1 MFNLYKQTHEY
12 IQSVQP
18 GDVFVEIGSS
28 PHYRDGS
35 SYYYGDLA
43 QAHNTVLHTV
53 DIDNTVLPG
62 VVHPAIHWH
71 SAVGSEWCNNYVTNV
86 GKKIACLYL
95 DNFDYIW
102 DVRTINEDIQKQIDD
117 YRTLYNV
124 EMNNRAC
131 QIEHMKQMIALL
143 PWMAD
148 QSVVA
153 LDDTYLHNECWV
165 GKCGPV
171 VVYLQTQGYKIV
183 AENTDPY
190 ATAPRKFEVILRRD

>member
-28 PHYRDGS
+28 PTYKDGS
-35 SYYYGDLA
+35 SWYYGNLA
-43 QAHNTVLHTV
+43 QTYNTVLHTV
-53 DIDNTVLPG
+53 DINNNCPNRIT
-62 VVHPAIHWH
+62 H
-71 SAVGSEWCNNYVTNV
+71 SAINWYVDFGSKWCAEYARHV

-102 DVRTINEDIQKQIDD
+102 DVNNIDQFIQKQIDD
-117 YRTLYNV
+117 YRTSYNV

-131 QIEHMKQMIALL
+131 QIEHMKQMVALL

-148 QSVVA
+148 QSVII
-153 LDDTYLHNECWV
+153 LDDTYLLNECWV

-171 VVYLQTQGYKIV
+171 VVYLQTQGYKIL
-183 AENTDPY
+183 AENTDLHAPQ
-190 ATAPRKFEVILRRD
+190 PRKFEVILRR